1 MCLKVMAEEN
11 GWFVTAVLTAN
22 AGLQVSLH
30 RASALNRPIDQDSDS
45 IDIKLL
51 ERTDIV
57 VRAQVPVTDRLK
69 QPLGLV
75 HGGVYATIADA
86 VTTRG
91 GRAIS
96 NQTSFLRPITAGTIH
111 VTARRRHQGR
121 TTAVWET
128 DISDDAGKLCALVR
142 TTIYPGP

>member
-1 MCLKVMAEEN
+1 MAALIDVEILEE
-11 GWFVTAVLTAN
+11 T
-22 AGLQVSLH
+22 
-30 RASALNRPIDQDSDS
+30 
-45 IDIKLL
+45 
-51 ERTDIV
+51 EEE
-57 VRAQVPVTDRLK
+57 VRARVPVTDALR

-111 VTARRRHQGR
+111 VTARRRHHGR

>member
-1 MCLKVMAEEN
+1 MAALIDVEILEE
-11 GWFVTAVLTAN
+11 TE
-22 AGLQVSLH
+22 
-30 RASALNRPIDQDSDS
+30 D
-45 IDIKLL
+45 
-51 ERTDIV
+51 E
-57 VRAQVPVTDRLK
+57 VRARVAVTDALR

-111 VTARRRHQGR
+111 VTARRRHHGR

>member
-1 MCLKVMAEEN
+1 MAALIDLEIVEE
-11 GWFVTAVLTAN
+11 TEDA
-22 AGLQVSLH
+22 
-30 RASALNRPIDQDSDS
+30 
-45 IDIKLL
+45 
-51 ERTDIV
+51 
-57 VRAQVPVTDRLK
+57 VRAQLPVTDSLR

-75 HGGVYATIADA
+75 HGGVYATIADMITA
-86 VTTRG
+86 RG

-111 VTARRRHQGR
+111 VSARRRHQGR
-121 TTAVWET
+121 TTAVWEV

>member
-1 MCLKVMAEEN
+1 M
-11 GWFVTAVLTAN
+11 
-22 AGLQVSLH
+22 
-30 RASALNRPIDQDSDS
+30 SALIDVE
-45 IDIKLL
+45 IL
-51 ERTDIV
+51 EETEDE
-57 VRAQVPVTDRLK
+57 VRAQVPVTDALR

-86 VTTRG
+86 VTARG

-111 VTARRRHQGR
+111 VSARRRHNGR
-121 TTAVWET
+121 TTAVWEV

-142 TTIYPGP
+142 TTVYPGP

>member
-1 MCLKVMAEEN
+1 VALLR
-11 GWFVTAVLTAN
+11 GGIFRP
-22 AGLQVSLH
+22 SLVEARRYR
-30 RASALNRPIDQDSDS
+30 RAPMDALIDVEILHQTED
-45 IDIKLL
+45 
-51 ERTDIV
+51 E
-57 VRAQVPVTDRLK
+57 VRARVPVTDALR

-142 TTIYPGP
+142 TTVYPGP

>member
-1 MCLKVMAEEN
+1 MAALIDVEILEE
-11 GWFVTAVLTAN
+11 TE
-22 AGLQVSLH
+22 Q
-30 RASALNRPIDQDSDS
+30 
-45 IDIKLL
+45 
-51 ERTDIV
+51 E
-57 VRAQVPVTDRLK
+57 VRARVAVTDALR
-69 QPLGLV
+69 QPLGGLV

-111 VTARRRHQGR
+111 VTARRRHHGR

-142 TTIYPGP
+142 TTIYPAP

>member
-1 MCLKVMAEEN
+1 MAALIDVEILEE
-11 GWFVTAVLTAN
+11 TEDA
-22 AGLQVSLH
+22 
-30 RASALNRPIDQDSDS
+30 
-45 IDIKLL
+45 
-51 ERTDIV
+51 
-57 VRAQVPVTDRLK
+57 VRAKVPVMDSLR

-86 VTTRG
+86 ITARG

-96 NQTSFLRPITAGTIH
+96 NQTSFLRPITEGTIH
-111 VTARRRHQGR
+111 VSARRRHQGR
-121 TTAVWET
+121 TTAVWEV

>member
-1 MCLKVMAEEN
+1 VALLRGGIVGPSLVEPRRYGRGSM
-11 GWFVTAVLTAN
+11 
-22 AGLQVSLH
+22 AGL
-30 RASALNRPIDQDSDS
+30 IDVE
-45 IDIKLL
+45 IL
-51 ERTDIV
+51 EETEDE
-57 VRAQVPVTDRLK
+57 VRARVPVADALR

-86 VTTRG
+86 ITTRG

-96 NQTSFLRPITAGTIH
+96 NQTSFLRPITEGAIH

-121 TTAVWET
+121 TTAVWEV
-128 DISDDAGKLCALVR
+128 DVKDDAGKLCALVR